1 MNRDR
6 SDEEWAES
14 LNYHNKCL
22 EMLIPILSN
31 LDHELTEDVLAA
43 VAILRLDEEME
54 SKHVSIHFPVS
65 STTSNSGVLTDV
77 ATHSSTNPP
86 NF

>member
-1 MNRDR
+1 MNRALRD
-6 SDEEWAES
+6 DCAEA
-14 LNYHNKCL
+14 LHYHNKCL

-54 SKHVSIHFPVS
+54 SMLARI
-65 STTSNSGVLTDV
+65 
-77 ATHSSTNPP
+77 
-86 NF
+86 